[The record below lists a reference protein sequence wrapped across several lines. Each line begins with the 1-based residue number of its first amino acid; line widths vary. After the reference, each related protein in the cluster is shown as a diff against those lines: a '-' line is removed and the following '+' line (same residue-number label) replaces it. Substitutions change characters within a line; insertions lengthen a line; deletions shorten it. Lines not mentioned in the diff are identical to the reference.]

1 MTTLAVLSDI
11 HGNSLALQAVLA
23 DLEAQGGADHIINL
37 GDLAV
42 FGPDPVGV
50 ISLLKNYGAMYYVC
64 GNTDRYLVEEQYPGT
79 PGGEDWES
87 QVLAS
92 FPWTA
97 YQLGRRGLN
106 FLANLPTQQ
115 LLQFGPQHKI
125 LAVHGSPR
133 SDEENMRPDTPEAE
147 LAAMLPTNQDY
158 NLLLCAH
165 THLPFDRLVAGR
177 RVLNVGSV
185 GLPFDGDPRASYA
198 LINLQPGG
206 HYEIKLRRV
215 TYDIE
220 AVVRQL
226 EAVDHPTAEISTYN
240 LRTARPLGN
249 KLIYTEEMRRGN
261 GRSLAKPNKDIKP
274 ASSTMVVSST
284 NGCFAA

>member
-1 MTTLAVLSDI
+1 
-11 HGNSLALQAVLA
+11 
-23 DLEAQGGADHIINL
+23 
-37 GDLAV
+37 
-42 FGPDPVGV
+42 
-50 ISLLKNYGAMYYVC
+50 
-64 GNTDRYLVEEQYPGT
+64 
-79 PGGEDWES
+79 
-87 QVLAS
+87 LAS

-97 YQLGRRGLN
+97 SRLGRAGLE

-115 LLQFGPQHKI
+115 LLHFGPEHTV

-147 LAAMLPTNQDY
+147 LASMLPTGYDY

-165 THLPFDRLVAGR
+165 THLPFDRIVSGR

-198 LINLQPGG
+198 LINLLPGG
-206 HYEIKLRRV
+206 HYQINLRRV

-220 AVVRQL
+220 SVVRQL
-226 EAVDHPTAEISTYN
+226 KAVDHPTAEISTYN

-249 KLIYTEEMRRGN
+249 KLIYTEKMRRGVQQNNDSRSVPTPGVFALARN
-261 GRSLAKPNKDIKP
+261 GYVA
-274 ASSTMVVSST
+274 T
-284 NGCFAA
+284 